1 MRKKFVLIAVMGLL
15 ILPNLQGCFPVVA
28 AGAGVGV
35 SAVVDRRSLGIQTE
49 DENIELK
56 AMTRAGELI
65 DKQAHLNFTS
75 FNLKVLVTGEVPN
88 AEARA
93 EVDRMVLAIPNV
105 KRVYNETTI
114 GPASSLMN
122 RSNDSY
128 VTTKVKSRSLDLAK
142 FNPLHVK
149 VVTEAGIVYL
159 MGMVTEQ
166 ESKAAIQVARTTTGV
181 RKVVNLF
188 EIISPTKAKELEANA
203 GQNTSETPQTTQ
215 GN

>member
-1 MRKKFVLIAVMGLL
+1 MKKKIALLALMGAL
-15 ILPNLQGCFPVVA
+15 ILPSLQGCFPVVA

-35 SAVVDRRSLGIQTE
+35 SSVVDRRTLGIQTE

-56 AMTRAGELI
+56 ALARAGEEI
-65 DKQAHLNFTS
+65 DKAAHLNFTS
-75 FNLKVLVTGEVPN
+75 FNLKVLVTGEVPH
-88 AEARA
+88 AQAR
-93 EVDRMVLAIPNV
+93 ENIDRMVLAIPNV
-105 KRVYNETTI
+105 KKVYNETTI
-114 GPASSLMN
+114 GPASSLMA

-128 VTTKVKSRSLDLAK
+128 VTTKIKSRSLDMAK

-149 VVTEAGIVYL
+149 VVTEAGVAYL

-166 ESKAAIQVARTTTGV
+166 EAQAAIQITRTTSGV

-188 EIISPTKAKELEANA
+188 EIISSAKANELDRNVE
-203 GQNTSETPQTTQ
+203 QNTGDTPQPTP